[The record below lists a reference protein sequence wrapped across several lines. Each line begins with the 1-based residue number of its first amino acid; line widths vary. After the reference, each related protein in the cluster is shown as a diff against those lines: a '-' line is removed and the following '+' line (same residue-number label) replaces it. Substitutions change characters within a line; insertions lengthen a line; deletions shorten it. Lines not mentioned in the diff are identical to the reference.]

1 MHSLALGPRIHRGAR
16 LFPGACPPA
25 PPAVMMQ
32 MPRPL
37 RLLTAAHVRGSDV
50 GGEKHLLGSFQLGQ
64 QQAVQQL
71 GMKAFN
77 FYYGKSVK
85 IK

>member
-1 MHSLALGPRIHRGAR
+1 MLIVVAILLVIKDHKALTV
-16 LFPGACPPA
+16 L
-25 PPAVMMQ
+25 AVM
-32 MPRPL
+32 R
-37 RLLTAAHVRGSDV
+37 
-50 GGEKHLLGSFQLGQ
+50 ENLLGSFQLGQ
-64 QQAVQQL
+64 QRAVQQL